1 MSHPSRSN
9 LNPIPSC
16 HSKGF
21 IRMYW
26 ASKGQLNTCI
36 FGEYPS
42 VFPEKNCNKEQ
53 HYKTAAV
60 FFFFS
65 YKTNFTNYDVPHAH
79 FDT

>member
-1 MSHPSRSN
+1 
-9 LNPIPSC
+9 
-16 HSKGF
+16 
-21 IRMYW
+21 MYW

-60 FFFFS
+60 LFFS
-65 YKTNFTNYDVPHAH
+65 HIKQILPIMMCHMYILTHN
-79 FDT
+79 